1 MAGKPTTLHTIINE
15 LVDRTNTDTQRI
27 RALESWEKA
36 LNLRIE
42 SIERELLSI
51 NGNLQ
56 KLASGLETSLK
67 KRDQGITE
75 LRNIVREVVKQLRRT
90 VSTERVKEL
99 EAMIDIYSPIKSNFI
114 TREEAENM
122 IGRSKSGRPKNN
134 K

>member
-51 NGNLQ
+51 NANLQ
-56 KLASGLETSLK
+56 KLASGLEKGLK

-75 LRNIVREVVKQLRRT
+75 LRNIVKEVVKQLRRT

-114 TREEAENM
+114 TREEAENL
-122 IGRSKSGRPKNN
+122 IARSKSGRPKNN

>member
-1 MAGKPTTLHTIINE
+1 MAGKPTTLHSIINE

-27 RALESWEKA
+27 RSLESWEKA

-42 SIERELLSI
+42 SIEREILNI

-56 KLASGLETSLK
+56 KTASDLDSGLR

-75 LRNIVREVVKQLRRT
+75 LRNIIKEVVKQLRRT

-99 EAMIDIYSPIKSNFI
+99 EAMLELYNPIKSNFI
-114 TREEAENM
+114 TREEAQQMLAAN
-122 IGRSKSGRPKNN
+122 RPGRPKNN